1 MVFRD
6 KRGWVK
12 TDRAKYIQRYSN
24 IESVSYRNRKC
35 R

>member
-1 MVFRD
+1 ME
-6 KRGWVK
+6 GE
-12 TDRAKYIQRYSN
+12 TNRAGGEYIQGYSN